1 MKTIKKVSMH
11 EMIAEEIKRYINE
24 HQLKRGNK
32 LPSVA
37 ELTTILGVSRS
48 SIREGLR
55 FLEGIDV
62 IEVQNG
68 KGIYVK
74 DGDALKIEAKIDI
87 EQEKNY
93 LLHISEL
100 RRALEGKAVELA
112 SLRATDE
119 EIQEMERLIAEVTS
133 LRDAGIDSSKVDWA
147 FHKAIYKASH
157 NPLLESVAE
166 SVSNTFNKLWS
177 KPFGIDHI
185 FSDTL
190 PFHLTMMDGI
200 KQRDPIYALQEFNKI
215 IDTVEITLR
224 KI

>member
-11 EMIAEEIKRYINE
+11 EMIAEEIKKYIHD
-24 HQLKRGNK
+24 HQLKKGDK

-37 ELTTILGVSRS
+37 DLTTILGVSRS

-55 FLEGIDV
+55 YLEGFDV

-68 KGIYVK
+68 KGIFVK
-74 DGDALKIEAKIDI
+74 EGDALKIEAKIDV

-112 SLRATDE
+112 TLRATDE
-119 EIQEMERLIAEVTS
+119 EIEEMDQLITEVIR
-133 LRDAGIDSSKVDWA
+133 LRDAGIDSSEVDWE
-147 FHKAIYKASH
+147 FHKAIYRASH

-166 SVSNTFNKLWS
+166 SVSDTFNKLWS
-177 KPFGIDHI
+177 RPFGIEHI

-190 PFHLTMMDGI
+190 PFHSTMLEGI
-200 KQRDPIYALQEFNKI
+200 KQRDPAYALQEFNKI
-215 IDTVEITLR
+215 IDAVEHTVRHI
-224 KI
+224 

>member
-1 MKTIKKVSMH
+1 MKIIKKVSMH
-11 EMIAEEIKRYINE
+11 EMIADEIKRYIRE
-24 HQLKRGNK
+24 HQLKRGDK

-55 FLEGIDV
+55 FLEGFEV

-74 DGDALKIEAKIDI
+74 DGDALKIEAKIDV

-112 SLRATDE
+112 AIRASEAEIE
-119 EIQEMERLIAEVTS
+119 EMDRILTEVIRLKEAD
-133 LRDAGIDSSKVDWA
+133 LDSSEVDWE
-147 FHKAIYKASH
+147 FHKAIYRASH

-166 SVSNTFNKLWS
+166 SVSDTFNRLWS
-177 KPFGIDHI
+177 KPFGIEHI
-185 FSDTL
+185 FTDTI
-190 PFHLTMMDGI
+190 PYHQTMLDGI
-200 KQRDPIYALQEFNKI
+200 KDRDPAYALQEFNKF
-215 IDTVEITLR
+215 IDLVEDTLR

>member
-1 MKTIKKVSMH
+1 MKSIKKVSMH
-11 EMIAEEIKRYINE
+11 EMIAEEIKRFINE
-24 HQLKRGNK
+24 HQLKRGDK

-37 ELTTILGVSRS
+37 ELTTKLGVSRS

-55 FLEGIDV
+55 YLEGINV
-62 IEVQNG
+62 IEIQNG
-68 KGIYVK
+68 KGIFVK
-74 DGDALKIEAKIDI
+74 NGDELKIEAKIDV

-112 SLRATDE
+112 TLRATDE
-119 EIQEMERLIAEVTS
+119 EIKEMERLIAEVTS
-133 LRDAGIDSSKVDWA
+133 LKDAGIDSSEEDWA

-166 SVSNTFNKLWS
+166 SVSDTFNKLWS

-190 PFHLTMMDGI
+190 PFHLTMLEGI
-200 KQRDPIYALQEFNKI
+200 KQRDPAYALQEFNKI
-215 IDTVEITLR
+215 IDAVEHTVR

>member
-1 MKTIKKVSMH
+1 MKSIKKFSLH
-11 EMIAEEIKRYINE
+11 EMIAEEIKRYITA

-37 ELTTILGVSRS
+37 ELTSILGVSRS
-48 SIREGLR
+48 SIREALR
-55 FLEGIDV
+55 YLEGIDV
-62 IEVQNG
+62 IEVKNG
-68 KGIYVK
+68 KGIFVK
-74 DGDALKIEAKIDI
+74 EGGSLKIEAKIEV

-112 SLRATDE
+112 ALRATDK
-119 EIQEMERLIAEVTS
+119 EIQEMEKLLTEIIS
-133 LRDAGIDSSKVDWA
+133 LKEAGFDPSEEDWA
-147 FHKAIYKASH
+147 FHKAIYKASN

-166 SVSNTFNKLWS
+166 SVSDTFNKLWS

-185 FSDTL
+185 FVDTL
-190 PFHLTMMDGI
+190 PFHRTMLDGI
-200 KQRDPIYALQEFNKI
+200 VQRDPAYALKEFNKI
-215 IDTVEITLR
+215 IDTVENTVR

>member
-1 MKTIKKVSMH
+1 MKSIKKVSMH

-24 HQLKRGNK
+24 HQLKRGDK

-37 ELTTILGVSRS
+37 DLTTILGVSRS

-55 FLEGIDV
+55 YLEGIEV

-68 KGIYVK
+68 KGIFVK
-74 DGDALKIEAKIDI
+74 EGDLLKIEAKIDV

-112 SLRATDE
+112 SLRATE
-119 EIQEMERLIAEVTS
+119 AEIQEMERLLDEVIS
-133 LRDAGIDSSKVDWA
+133 LKDSGVDSSAEDWE

-157 NPLLESVAE
+157 NPLLETVAE
-166 SVSNTFNKLWS
+166 SVSDTFNKLWS
-177 KPFGIDHI
+177 KPFGIEHI
-185 FSDTL
+185 FEDTFPYHRTL
-190 PFHLTMMDGI
+190 MDGI
-200 KQRDPIYALQEFNKI
+200 KRRDPVYALQEFNKL
-215 IDTVEITLR
+215 IDAVENTVR

>member
-1 MKTIKKVSMH
+1 MKSIKRVSMH
-11 EMIAEEIKRYINE
+11 EMIAAEIKRFINE
-24 HQLKRGNK
+24 HDLKRGDK

-37 ELTTILGVSRS
+37 ELTAILGVSRS

-55 FLEGIDV
+55 YLEGFDV

-68 KGIYVK
+68 KGIFVK
-74 DGDALKIEAKIDI
+74 EGDALKIEAKIDV

-112 SLRATDE
+112 AVRAADE
-119 EIQEMERLIAEVTS
+119 EIQEMERLLAEVIS
-133 LRDAGIDSSKVDWA
+133 LKDAGIDSSKEDWE

-166 SVSNTFNKLWS
+166 SVSDTFNKLWN
-177 KPFGIDHI
+177 KPFGIEHI
-185 FSDTL
+185 FEDTL
-190 PFHLTMMDGI
+190 PFHCTMLDGI
-200 KQRDPIYALQEFNKI
+200 RQHNPAYALQEFNKL
-215 IDTVEITLR
+215 IDTAEHTVR

>member
-1 MKTIKKVSMH
+1 MKSIKKVSMH

-24 HQLKRGNK
+24 HQLKRGGK

-37 ELTTILGVSRS
+37 ELTAILGVSRS

-55 FLEGIDV
+55 YLEGVDV

-74 DGDALKIEAKIDI
+74 DGDSLKIEAKIDV
-87 EQEKNY
+87 EQEKSY

-112 SLRATDE
+112 TLRGTDE
-119 EIQEMERLIAEVTS
+119 EFQEMERLLDEVIS
-133 LRDAGIDSSKVDWA
+133 LKDAGIDSSKEDWD

-166 SVSNTFNKLWS
+166 SVSDTFNKLWS
-177 KPFGIDHI
+177 KPFGIEHI
-185 FSDTL
+185 FSDTI
-190 PFHLTMMDGI
+190 PFHRTMLDGI
-200 KQRDPIYALQEFNKI
+200 RQQDPAYALQEFNKI
-215 IDTVEITLR
+215 IDAVEMTVR